1 MSTIYNSKILLSL
14 PKRQLRSAEAKAE
27 PAIFRSPIDKTDQP
41 KMRVRRGR
49 LLILGAEFLASLA
62 IFVVTTEWL
71 REALANG
78 SNASALWSLLP
89 WQSVGSGTGGTVIET
104 SYEPISI
111 SKPMVLIG
119 LATIGFF
126 LGTLRLIEI
135 FRASPVATEQSL
147 ADWVTAAQKKIN
159 QELTDVLAMFRS
171 HVEKVDN
178 HSASLAN
185 GQTGLEQAK
194 TREQIRAIVRHLLAE
209 NEKMRQANGSYEQK
223 LRESRSQIESLR
235 AALKQSQE
243 ITARDPLTN
252 TFSRGYFE
260 TSFAKQVAEAKQ
272 NLADLSLVMI
282 DLDNFKNIN
291 DTFGHPVGDEVIKKF
306 ADLMIEATK
315 DQGYV
320 ARYGG
325 EEFAIVLPAT
335 SGAQAAGVAE
345 RIRKMLETQR
355 WGVRGGPKLGK
366 VTASFGVSQL
376 NADEGPEILIEKAD
390 AKLYESKAAGRNRV
404 SA

>member
-1 MSTIYNSKILLSL
+1 
-14 PKRQLRSAEAKAE
+14 
-27 PAIFRSPIDKTDQP
+27 
-41 KMRVRRGR
+41 

-62 IFVVTTEWL
+62 IFVVASEWL
-71 REALANG
+71 REALVGG
-78 SNASALWSLLP
+78 SGASALWSFLP
-89 WQSVGSGTGGTVIET
+89 WQSVGSGTSRAVIET

-111 SKPMVLIG
+111 SRPIVLVG
-119 LATIGFF
+119 LAAIGFF
-126 LGTLRLIEI
+126 LGTLRAIEI
-135 FRASPVATEQSL
+135 FRGGRAADDPSL
-147 ADWVTAAQKKIN
+147 ADWLAATQQKIN
-159 QELTDVLAMFRS
+159 QQLTDVLALFRL
-171 HVEKVDN
+171 HVEKIDN

-194 TREQIRAIVRHLLAE
+194 TREQIRAIVRYLLTE

-223 LRESRSQIESLR
+223 LRESRSQIENLR

-243 ITARDPLTN
+243 VTARDPLTN
-252 TFSRGYFE
+252 TFSRGYFDA
-260 TSFAKQVAEAKQ
+260 SFAKQVAEAKR
-272 NLADLSLVMI
+272 NLADLSLVMTDI
-282 DLDNFKNIN
+282 DNFKNIN

-376 NADEGPEILIEKAD
+376 NADEGAQILIERAD